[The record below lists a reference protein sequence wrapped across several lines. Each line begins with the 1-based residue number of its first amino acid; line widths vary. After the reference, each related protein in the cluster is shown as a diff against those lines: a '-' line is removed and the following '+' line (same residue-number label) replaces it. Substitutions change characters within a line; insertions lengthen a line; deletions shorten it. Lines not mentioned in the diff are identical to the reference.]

1 MAPTNLFEILLV
13 SIYFDQ
19 NHETECF
26 IKLVLFC
33 HYKTFHG
40 RVASSYSPCKV
51 LAFSSLPPFFCD
63 QVFFCFVFS
72 SFSFSSSSSCT
83 SSFASSSCSLS
94 SSSSSSHS
102 SSSSSSS
109 PSYSSFSSSSS
120 RSSSSSSFSFLLLP
134 LLLLLLLLPLVL
146 FLLLLLFL
154 LPLLLLLLFLLVMY
168 SVTFMSAK
176 HLLSFWKFR
185 PNNSRVACCG
195 ILRTTG

>member
-63 QVFFCFVFS
+63 QVFFCFVFSSS

-146 FLLLLLFL
+146 FLLLL
-154 LPLLLLLLFLLVMY
+154 FLLVMY
-168 SVTFMSAK
+168 SVAFMSAK
-176 HLLSFWKFR
+176 HLLSFWKVR